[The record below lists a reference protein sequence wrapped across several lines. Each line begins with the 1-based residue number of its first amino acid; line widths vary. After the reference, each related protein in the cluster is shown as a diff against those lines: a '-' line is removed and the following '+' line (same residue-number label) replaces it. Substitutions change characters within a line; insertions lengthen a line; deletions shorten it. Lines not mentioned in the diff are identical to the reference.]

1 MVNSSDFVDRLEKIL
16 EYYNLNASAL
26 AEKINF
32 NRSTISHL
40 LSGRN
45 KPSLEFV
52 IKLHQ
57 QFPEIDTDWLLFGTG
72 NFPSLPEEG
81 KLSAEKKNLNLFS
94 EVADT
99 EERATV
105 KNENNKMGIEKIII
119 FYEDGSFK
127 VYQN

>member
-57 QFPEIDTDWLLFGTG
+57 QFPEIDTDWLLFGTW